1 MASFVYTAFPS
12 NTRDDAVLAARNRAG
27 FFFLNLAPFSR
38 YFPPILYPLSF
49 QFSSCLKRERD
60 KCRIHD
66 LISKFERRNEMRL
79 LSRNNRYIPS
89 TIYDASEKRGWE
101 DRRGKRDI
109 RNVFRHIFANT
120 RGENITNKS
129 ARFVFFDGLR

>member
-12 NTRDDAVLAARNRAG
+12 NTRDDAVLAACNRRL
-27 FFFLNLAPFSR
+27 FLLKSCSVLT
-38 YFPPILYPLSF
+38 ILSTELYPLLF